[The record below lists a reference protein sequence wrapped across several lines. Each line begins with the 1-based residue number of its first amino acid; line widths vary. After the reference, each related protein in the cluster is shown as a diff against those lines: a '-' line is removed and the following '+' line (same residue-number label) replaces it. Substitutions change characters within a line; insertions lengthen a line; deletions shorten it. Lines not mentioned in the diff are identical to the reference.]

1 MTEITPRTAA
11 RVANLADRNDKATDL
26 ATQRGPGAKPKKLR
40 LLTADDELELADE
53 DFAPPNEDD
62 TDILGP
68 ERFIPSNPDIVRLRE
83 IVADPAS
90 HFIPTIKVGG
100 TTMFYA
106 GPEGLAPELQELFN
120 FPATV
125 LRRVRDGADED
136 ADEHRRAKRARLE
149 DGHPQEDDVE
159 LGRRGSAM
167 PSEHPFDFGAGAGA
181 DDSFNF
187 GGDFDFGAMPE
198 NDFGMPEEL
207 VTPRKRRERERERNQ
222 REASLAPSRAES
234 IARQIQFGERD
245 EDHPLAMFDGRPP
258 RPDAAAQD
266 SLGSLATPSKSSVA
280 EEETVRATKGGYSK
294 NTGMAMGMLR
304 RELEAIEAESE
315 AEAGEKKVKFGQL
328 ADKASRKAAST
339 FFFELLVLGTRDCV
353 KLEQKKAFG
362 EIEIRGKD
370 KLWEEISA

>member
-1 MTEITPRTAA
+1 MR
-11 RVANLADRNDKATDL
+11 
-26 ATQRGPGAKPKKLR
+26 
-40 LLTADDELELADE
+40 
-53 DFAPPNEDD
+53 
-62 TDILGP
+62 
-68 ERFIPSNPDIVRLRE
+68 
-83 IVADPAS
+83 
-90 HFIPTIKVGG
+90 
-100 TTMFYA
+100 
-106 GPEGLAPELQELFN
+106 
-120 FPATV
+120 
-125 LRRVRDGADED
+125 
-136 ADEHRRAKRARLE
+136 
-149 DGHPQEDDVE
+149 
-159 LGRRGSAM
+159 
-167 PSEHPFDFGAGAGA
+167 SEHPFDFGAGAGA
-181 DDSFNF
+181 DDSFNV
-187 GGDFDFGAMPE
+187 GGDFDFGGMAE

-245 EDHPLAMFDGRPP
+245 EDHPLAMFDGRLP
-258 RPDAAAQD
+258 RPDAPAQD
-266 SLGSLATPSKSSVA
+266 SLGSLATPSKSSIT

-315 AEAGEKKVKFGQL
+315 TDAGEKKVKFGQL

-370 KLWEEISA
+370 KLWEDISA